1 MKLFV
6 NFRIRK
12 DMIED
17 KIEMQESFI
26 KDIEK
31 SGKERI
37 DRKEKQV
44 ENLHKEVDVIMD
56 ENDEKDFEDYG

>member
-1 MKLFV
+1 MV
-6 NFRIRK
+6 
-12 DMIED
+12 ED
-17 KIEMQESFI
+17 KIEMQEVFI

-44 ENLHKEVDVIMD
+44 ENLHKS
-56 ENDEKDFEDYG
+56 